1 MVDLQAAGGT
11 GYTLQELTEAV
22 EAHKPAVLFLVQVP
36 MLPALPHPPLR
47 FGQTSLTTAP
57 VCE

>member
-36 MLPALPHPPLR
+36 MKPGAAASTLALWPD
-47 FGQTSLTTAP
+47 LTHHLA
-57 VCE
+57 CL